1 MCSSVSLLGEKPS
14 RVSVRLA
21 RYEDVVLLP
30 EIERSAAQ
38 SFRTIPALAWI
49 AEGACLPIDTHL
61 ASLEAR
67 TCWVAVTEQERPLG
81 FLTAE
86 REKDRLHI
94 LEVSVEAQAQG
105 RGVGKALLAAAFQA
119 AQQTGLKRITLTT
132 CRDVPWNAPFYH
144 KIGFDYLD
152 EAALDS
158 DLRAILEEEEAC
170 GFPPGTRCAMQRC
183 L

>member
-1 MCSSVSLLGEKPS
+1 MSLSVPFPGGKSS

-38 SFRTIPALAWI
+38 SFRTMPSLAWI
-49 AEGACLPIDTHL
+49 AEGDCLPIDTHL
-61 ASLEAR
+61 GSLEAG
-67 TCWVAVTEQERPLG
+67 TCWVALTEQERPVG

-86 REKDRLHI
+86 RVQDRLHI
-94 LEVSVEAQAQG
+94 LEISVEAQAQG
-105 RGVGKALLAAAFQA
+105 RGVGKALLAVACQA
-119 AQQTGLKRITLTT
+119 AQQSGRKRVTLTT

-144 KIGFDYLD
+144 KIGFDYL
-152 EAALDS
+152 EEPALDS

-170 GFPPGTRCAMQRC
+170 GFQPGTRCAMQRC

>member
-1 MCSSVSLLGEKPS
+1 MCSFIASPCENPV

-38 SFRTIPALAWI
+38 SFRTIPSLAWI

-61 ASLEAR
+61 ESLEAG
-67 TCWVAVTEQERPLG
+67 TCWVAVAEQERPVG

-86 REKDRLHI
+86 RVQDRLHI
-94 LEVSVEAQAQG
+94 LEISVEAQAQG
-105 RGVGKALLAAAFQA
+105 RGVGKALLAALFQA
-119 AQQTGLKRITLTT
+119 AQQTGLKRVTLTT

-144 KIGFDYLD
+144 KMGFDYLQ
-152 EAALDS
+152 EAALGS
-158 DLRAILEEEEAC
+158 DLRAILKEEEAC
-170 GFPPGTRCAMQRC
+170 GFPPGTRCAMQRG